1 MTGGVER
8 CPRCPG
14 EQLAAF
20 TDGNGRA
27 FLECLNCR
35 YIEPIRRKAD
45 PDPTVYYTTTNAA
58 GVTRKQRRRTSSQSV
73 YRGRIPKL
81 ADQRKPAA

>member
-1 MTGGVER
+1 MIGGAER

-35 YIEPIRRKAD
+35 YTELVVRQAD
-45 PDPTVYYTTTNAA
+45 PNPTTYY
-58 GVTRKQRRRTSSQSV
+58 VTSDGKRRARV
-73 YRGRIPKL
+73 GIRP
-81 ADQRKPAA
+81 